1 MRETHAMGYLYK
13 FDPNNLGDPN
23 KRTSPQIRTNAHQS
37 RQYRF
42 FSSTEHTPSRPLT
55 VDNRPTPFM
64 TITIETGE
72 AEAAKFHAAFAAGFA
87 ANNHAETLAGM
98 LAEKVDVEWSDGF
111 VGEKTPSEIFEQ
123 FGKSWGFMVSNFLWS
138 PDTIVDTSND
148 KIIMYGR
155 LIINIDGKLG
165 SPNLIDNKL
174 SFVLKY
180 DSAGKICQWTGYW
193 DNTYAPML
201 EALGK
206 VSAALEAAK

>member
-1 MRETHAMGYLYK
+1 
-13 FDPNNLGDPN
+13 
-23 KRTSPQIRTNAHQS
+23 
-37 RQYRF
+37 
-42 FSSTEHTPSRPLT
+42 
-55 VDNRPTPFM
+55 M

-123 FGKSWGFMVSNFLWS
+123 FGRSWGFMVSNFLWS

-206 VSAALEAAK
+206 VSAALECQVSRPRAFCIRSAASPLKSRITLFHKESLKSSLFVIKSFTFQSYERTYTPRLE

>member
-1 MRETHAMGYLYK
+1 MGYLYK
-13 FDPNNLGDPN
+13 YKGY
-23 KRTSPQIRTNAHQS
+23 QIRTNARQITKRNQQS

-42 FSSTEHTPSRPLT
+42 FEEGTHALPPFPLHFE
-55 VDNRPTPFM
+55 NHPTPFTHIM

>member
-1 MRETHAMGYLYK
+1 
-13 FDPNNLGDPN
+13 
-23 KRTSPQIRTNAHQS
+23 
-37 RQYRF
+37 
-42 FSSTEHTPSRPLT
+42 
-55 VDNRPTPFM
+55 M
-64 TITIETGE
+64 TDFTIETGE
-72 AEAAKFHAAFAAGFA
+72 SEAAKFHAAFAAGFA
-87 ANNHAETLAGM
+87 ANNHAETMAGM
-98 LAEKVDVEWSDGF
+98 FAEKIDVEWSDGF
-111 VGEKTPSEIFEQ
+111 AGDKTPSEVFEQ
-123 FGKSWGFMVSNFLWS
+123 FAKSWGFMVSNFLWS

-148 KIIMYGR
+148 KIIMFGR

-180 DSAGKICQWTGYW
+180 DSAGKICQWNGYW

>member
-1 MRETHAMGYLYK
+1 M
-13 FDPNNLGDPN
+13 F
-23 KRTSPQIRTNAHQS
+23 
-37 RQYRF
+37 
-42 FSSTEHTPSRPLT
+42 
-55 VDNRPTPFM
+55 
-64 TITIETGE
+64 
-72 AEAAKFHAAFAAGFA
+72 
-87 ANNHAETLAGM
+87 
-98 LAEKVDVEWSDGF
+98 AEKIDVEWSDGF
-111 VGEKTPSEIFEQ
+111 AGEKTPGEVFEQ
-123 FGKSWGFMVSNFLWS
+123 FAKSWGFMVSNFLWS
-138 PDTIVDTSND
+138 PDTIVDTSNN
-148 KIIMYGR
+148 KIIMSGR

>member
-1 MRETHAMGYLYK
+1 
-13 FDPNNLGDPN
+13 
-23 KRTSPQIRTNAHQS
+23 
-37 RQYRF
+37 
-42 FSSTEHTPSRPLT
+42 
-55 VDNRPTPFM
+55 M
-64 TITIETGE
+64 TDFTIETGE

-98 LAEKVDVEWSDGF
+98 FSEKVDVEWSDGF
-111 VGEKTPSEIFEQ
+111 AGEKTPSECFEQ
-123 FGKSWGFMVSNFLWS
+123 FAKSWGFMVSNFLWS
-138 PDTIVDTSND
+138 PDTIVDTSNR
-148 KIIMYGR
+148 KIIMFGR

-165 SPNLIDNKL
+165 VAHLIDNKL

-180 DSAGKICQWTGYW
+180 DDAGKICTWTGYW

>member
-1 MRETHAMGYLYK
+1 
-13 FDPNNLGDPN
+13 
-23 KRTSPQIRTNAHQS
+23 
-37 RQYRF
+37 
-42 FSSTEHTPSRPLT
+42 
-55 VDNRPTPFM
+55 M
-64 TITIETGE
+64 TDFTIETGE
-72 AEAAKFHAAFAAGFA
+72 TEAAKFHAAFAAGFA
-87 ANNHAETLAGM
+87 ANNHAETMAGM
-98 LAEKVDVEWSDGF
+98 FAETIDVEWSDGF
-111 VGEKTPSEIFEQ
+111 AGEKTPGEVFEQ
-123 FGKSWGFMVSNFLWS
+123 FAKSWGFMVSNFLWS

-148 KIIMYGR
+148 KIVMFGR

-165 SPNLIDNKL
+165 SPNLIDTKL

>member
-13 FDPNNLGDPN
+13 FDPN
-23 KRTSPQIRTNAHQS
+23 KIRSVTNARHLRSVQETSVSPVSVS
-37 RQYRF
+37 RARN
-42 FSSTEHTPSRPLT
+42 TRPRALAS
-55 VDNRPTPFM
+55 RPTPFTHIM

>member
-1 MRETHAMGYLYK
+1 MI
-13 FDPNNLGDPN
+13 
-23 KRTSPQIRTNAHQS
+23 RTIWEIRTNARHLRSVQTHIS
-37 RQYRF
+37 LASIG
-42 FSSTEHTPSRPLT
+42 FSSTEHTPSLHFF
-55 VDNRPTPFM
+55 PTPFTHIM